1 MLKEEERSS
10 SILDSTTCE
19 GSSHLKCSPHLNL
32 ATLGPI
38 TLLVSHS
45 EMIILLWKHWVLL
58 EIILWNKSSSQN
70 GFKWC
75 CWAVWIFLVLQIQDH
90 PCLDTGYVLVSTV
103 PLQHSEFV
111 SEEGRFASLLDFVRF
126 HSMCEI
132 LPIFLLR
139 SLLCL
144 GIIKDTL
151 I

>member
-1 MLKEEERSS
+1 MFKEEKRSS
-10 SILDSTTCE
+10 SVLDSTTCE
-19 GSSHLKCSPHLNL
+19 GSGHLKCSPHLNL
-32 ATLGPI
+32 AKLGPT
-38 TLLVSHS
+38 TLLVSPS
-45 EMIILLWKHWVLL
+45 EMVILLWEHWVLL

-90 PCLDTGYVLVSTV
+90 PCLDPGYVLVSV
-103 PLQHSEFV
+103 LPLQHSGFV
-111 SEEGRFASLLDFVRF
+111 SEEERFTSLLDFVCF

-144 GIIKDTL
+144 GIIKGTL